1 MEAIL
6 TFIHWDINPEILP
19 GILPVR
25 WYGLLFSLGFFI
37 GTWLIAKIFVV
48 ENRPESDADALLI
61 YVVIATIIG
70 ARLGHVFFYQPDY
83 YLRNPVEIIQIW
95 KGGLASHGGAI
106 GIIIALYLYSKKRPD
121 QPWLW
126 ILDRVVIPVALA
138 GCFIRLGNLMNSEII
153 GRPSDLPWAFIFER
167 AHVIDP
173 ETPRHPAQLYESI
186 TYLII
191 FFILG
196 AIYKREKFE
205 LRQGRTFGLFL
216 VLVFGM
222 RFVWEFF
229 KEDQVAFEATMTLNM
244 GQWLSIP
251 AVIAGLFFFIRSFSN
266 AGEPLPLPEVNPND
280 EKLKKAKK

>member
-1 MEAIL
+1 ML

-19 GILPVR
+19 GMLPVR

-37 GTWLIAKIFVV
+37 GTWLIAKIFVI

-61 YVVIATIIG
+61 YVVIATIVG

-106 GIIIALYLYSKKRPD
+106 GIIIALYLYSKDRPT

-167 AHVIDP
+167 AHVADP
-173 ETPRHPAQLYESI
+173 MTPRHPAQLYESL
-186 TYLII
+186 TYLVI

-196 AIYKREKFE
+196 AIYRKENVK

-229 KEDQVAFEATMTLNM
+229 KEDQVAFEATMSLNM

-251 AVIAGLFFFIRSFSN
+251 AVLAGLFFFIRSFGK
-266 AGEPLPLPEVNPND
+266 AGEPLPLPEVNPNE
-280 EKLKKAKK
+280 EKVKAKK

>member
-1 MEAIL
+1 MEFIL
-6 TFIHWDINPEILP
+6 TFINWDINPEILP

-37 GTWLIAKIFVV
+37 GTWIMAKIFVN
-48 ENRPESDADALLI
+48 ENRPESDADAILI
-61 YVVIATIIG
+61 YMVVATIIG
-70 ARLGHVFFYQPDY
+70 ARLGHVFFYQPEY
-83 YLRNPVEIIQIW
+83 YLRHPIEIFQIW

-106 GIIIALYLYSKKRPD
+106 GIIIALYLYSQKRPD

-126 ILDRVVIPVALA
+126 ILDRVVVPVALA

-167 AHVIDP
+167 AFVDDP
-173 ETPRHPAQLYESI
+173 QTPRHPAQLYESI

-196 AIYKREKFE
+196 AVYKKEGPK
-205 LRQGRTFGLFL
+205 LRQGKTFGLFL
-216 VLVFGM
+216 ILVFGM

-229 KEDQVAFEATMTLNM
+229 KEDQVAFEAGMALNM
-244 GQWLSIP
+244 GQILSIP
-251 AVIAGLFFFIRSFSN
+251 AVLGGLFFLVRSLGK
-266 AGEPLPLPEVNPND
+266 AGDPPPFPEVNPN
-280 EKLKKAKK
+280 EKKLKKK

>member
-37 GTWLIAKIFVV
+37 GTWLIAKIFVI

-61 YVVIATIIG
+61 YVVIATIVG

-106 GIIIALYLYSKKRPD
+106 GIITALYLYSKKRPD

-167 AHVIDP
+167 AHVSDP
-173 ETPRHPAQLYESI
+173 LTPRHPAQLYESI

-196 AIYKREKFE
+196 AIYKNEKFE

-251 AVIAGLFFFIRSFSN
+251 AVLAGLFFFIRSFGA
-266 AGEPLPLPEVNPND
+266 AGEPLPLPEVNPN
-280 EKLKKAKK
+280 EAKLKAKK